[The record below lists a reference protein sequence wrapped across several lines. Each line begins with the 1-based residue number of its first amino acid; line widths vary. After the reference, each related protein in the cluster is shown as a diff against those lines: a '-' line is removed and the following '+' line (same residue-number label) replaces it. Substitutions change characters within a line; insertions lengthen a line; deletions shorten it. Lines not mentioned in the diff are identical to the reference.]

1 MDYYVRNCE
10 YSMRYLQR
18 NITVELIKSIK
29 TRPLTYLNGG
39 RQVGKSTLCA
49 HLPSDIKA
57 NHITFDSPLI
67 LNSAKTDPALFV
79 ESLPD
84 DALNI
89 IDEVQFAPEIFPYLK
104 MKIDKNR
111 LNGNTKQKF
120 LLTGSANLLA
130 LPNLS
135 ETLVGRMSVLT
146 LYPFSASEVCG
157 YNSSL
162 IDRLF
167 NEDLKISKY
176 ANFDIVDIIK
186 KATYPEIALD
196 NTIDRIKWF
205 DSYLTT
211 ILNRDVKSI
220 SDLKNP
226 DLMIGLLSVLSART
240 GGLLNNTAIASE
252 IGVDYRTYEKLLTFA
267 LNSFIIFNVKPWAKP
282 NKLSKRYVKSP
293 KLYYTDCNFLSY
305 IMKRDLTEIYNTD
318 KQTFGHIFE
327 NFVASELYKTAKFN
341 DIEISHYRTQ
351 SGSEADF
358 VLENSNGDVIG
369 IEVKSSKTVENKYT
383 TGLKELKEVCK
394 DKFQKGIVLYAGDE
408 IFSIEDKI
416 WAVPV
421 CYFWK

>member
-1 MDYYVRNCE
+1 MK
-10 YSMRYLQR
+10 YLQR
-18 NITVELIKSIK
+18 NIIDELIKSIK

-49 HLPSDIKA
+49 HLPSDIKV
-57 NHITFDSPLI
+57 NQVTFDSPLM
-67 LNSAKTDPALFV
+67 LNSAKNDPASFV
-79 ESLPD
+79 DSLPD
-84 DALNI
+84 DILNI

-104 MKIDKNR
+104 MKIDENR

-135 ETLVGRMSVLT
+135 EALVGRMSVLT
-146 LYPFSASEVCG
+146 LYPFSASEICG
-157 YNSSL
+157 DNNSL

-167 NEDLKISKY
+167 NEKLNISKY
-176 ANFDIVDIIK
+176 DNFDIIDIIK
-186 KATYPEIALD
+186 KTTYPEIALD
-196 NTIDRIKWF
+196 DTIDRIKWF

-220 SDLKNP
+220 SDLRNP
-226 DLMIGLLSVLSART
+226 DLMVSLLSILSART

-252 IGVDYRTYEKLLTFA
+252 IGVDYRTYEKLFTFA
-267 LNSFIIFNVKPWAKP
+267 LNSFILFNVKPWAKP

-305 IMKRDLTEIYNTD
+305 IMKRDLAEIYKTD
-318 KQTFGHIFE
+318 KQTFGHVFE

-341 DIEISHYRTQ
+341 DIEFSHFRTQ
-351 SGSEADF
+351 SGNEADF

-369 IEVKSSKTVENKYT
+369 IEVKSSKTLDNKYI

-394 DKFQKGIVLYAGDE
+394 DKFKKGIVLYTGNE
-408 IFSIEDKI
+408 VFSIEDNI
-416 WAVPV
+416 WAVPI

>member
-1 MDYYVRNCE
+1 MSYIE
-10 YSMRYLQR
+10 R
-18 NITVELIKSIK
+18 NITKELLKSIE

-39 RQVGKSTLCA
+39 RQVGKSTLCS
-49 HLPSDIKA
+49 HLSKDIKV
-57 NHITFDSPLI
+57 NQMTFDSPLI
-67 LNSAKTDPALFV
+67 LNSAKNDPSSFV
-79 ESLPD
+79 DNLPD
-84 DALNI
+84 DMLSI

-104 MKIDKNR
+104 MKIDNNR
-111 LNGNTKQKF
+111 LQGNTKQKF

-135 ETLVGRMSVLT
+135 EALVGRMSVLT

-157 YNSSL
+157 FNTSL

-167 NEDLKISKY
+167 NENLKISQY
-176 ANFDIVDIIK
+176 ENFNIVDIIK

-196 NTIDRIKWF
+196 TSIDRIKWF

-226 DLMIGLLSVLSART
+226 DMMVSLLSILSVRT

-252 IGVDYRTYEKLLTFA
+252 MSIDYRTYEKMFTFA
-267 LNSFIIFNVKPWAKP
+267 LNSFILFNIKPWAKP
-282 NKLSKRYVKSP
+282 NKLNKRYVKSP
-293 KLYYTDCNFLSY
+293 KLYFTDCNFLSY
-305 IMKRDLTEIYNTD
+305 ILKRNLDEIYNTD
-318 KQTFGHIFE
+318 KQMFGHIFE

-341 DIEISHYRTQ
+341 DIELSHFRTQ

-358 VLENSNGDVIG
+358 VLENSKGEVIG
-369 IEVKSSKTVENKYT
+369 IEVKSSKTIDKKYLS
-383 TGLKELKEVCK
+383 GLQELKEVCG
-394 DKFQKGIVLYAGDE
+394 DKFKKGIVLYSGNEVFPLSD
-408 IFSIEDKI
+408 DI

-421 CYFWK
+421 CYFWE